1 MKLKAVIL
9 LDRMAS
15 FMTSRF
21 EFKDKVWPV
30 HSWYWR
36 HLQASRGR
44 TPELLQKIKLKIYK
58 VVLQSSMSYESTFL
72 SPLFW
77 AHVFEPLFWHHAF
90 IVVCSV
96 EWHFRGALLQ
106 LTLYPYSVISL
117 PCWYLSLPAL
127 FFHITAL
134 QIFITAITVL
144 SPNCLQYFH
153 KNFFLLRC
161 FSVTNFPRKWVL
173 VSWLYSGP
181 LFLDSLCFL
190 L

>member
-58 VVLQSSMSYESTFL
+58 VVLLLKEETRNTKQRKWTDWKLISSNMFIL
-72 SPLFW
+72 SHLFRSCLVNIQYILCIETKNQLYYTKYCQQQ
-77 AHVFEPLFWHHAF
+77 AHSGSWLCA
-90 IVVCSV
+90 CSK
-96 EWHFRGALLQ
+96 
-106 LTLYPYSVISL
+106 TNS
-117 PCWYLSLPAL
+117 
-127 FFHITAL
+127 
-134 QIFITAITVL
+134 
-144 SPNCLQYFH
+144 
-153 KNFFLLRC
+153 LLRIMGKLE
-161 FSVTNFPRKWVL
+161 TLKRIEAPIDR
-173 VSWLYSGP
+173 
-181 LFLDSLCFL
+181 L
-190 L
+190 LSKP